1 MLQHKINK
9 LVKFSLFLGGGALL
23 VLLFSSPSYAARV
36 DELRAQIDTKST
48 EISALEKEIAEF
60 QSQISKT
67 GKEINSLSSAVKNL
81 ELTQKKLAADTTL
94 TQKKIDSTT
103 LNIERLQLDIG
114 NKEDSIDLGRSA
126 LRDSL
131 NVIRKL
137 DEVAPVQSILGS
149 GQLSDYWKTV
159 AVTTQ
164 FSTTVEENLHGL
176 REEKQD
182 LEGRRDEAA
191 KEKKSLEA
199 LKTKLADQ
207 KAIAVAAEKEKQAL
221 LKATKNTDANYRKV
235 LAERVARRN
244 AFEKELFAI
253 ESQLR
258 IEINQSLL
266 PAPGS
271 KVLIYPLDPPIR
283 VTQYFGDTDFARAN
297 AQVYNGKGHNAIDI
311 AASVGTSIKA
321 AQFGRVLGTGDT
333 DLTCQG
339 ASLGK
344 WVVIQHENGLST
356 LYAHLSLIKVSEG
369 QAVSAGEIIAYSGN
383 TGYTTGPHL
392 HFGVYATQGLKIG
405 SLQSKVAGCGVYRV
419 PLASLNAVLNP
430 LTYLP

>member
-1 MLQHKINK
+1 ML
-9 LVKFSLFLGGGALL
+9 F
-23 VLLFSSPSYAARV
+23 R
-36 DELRAQIDTKST
+36 
-48 EISALEKEIAEF
+48 
-60 QSQISKT
+60 
-67 GKEINSLSSAVKNL
+67 
-81 ELTQKKLAADTTL
+81 
-94 TQKKIDSTT
+94 
-103 LNIERLQLDIG
+103 
-114 NKEDSIDLGRSA
+114 
-126 LRDSL
+126 
-131 NVIRKL
+131 
-137 DEVAPVQSILGS
+137 
-149 GQLSDYWKTV
+149 
-159 AVTTQ
+159 
-164 FSTTVEENLHGL
+164 
-176 REEKQD
+176 
-182 LEGRRDEAA
+182 
-191 KEKKSLEA
+191 
-199 LKTKLADQ
+199 
-207 KAIAVAAEKEKQAL
+207 
-221 LKATKNTDANYRKV
+221 
-235 LAERVARRN
+235 
-244 AFEKELFAI
+244 
-253 ESQLR
+253 SQLR